1 MTPLVLSS
9 DSFKSFLPPSVPT
22 GDPAATN
29 GAARRILVVDD
40 EILIADT
47 IVQILNRN
55 GFVAE
60 AAYGGAEAIEC
71 ARLTQPDLVLSDV
84 LMPQID
90 GVEAAIQI
98 SQLCPDTRIV
108 LFSGQAATLEILSRA
123 RDRGYNF
130 ELLAKPMHPTKLIKH
145 LRT

>member
-1 MTPLVLSS
+1 MTPLLLSS
-9 DSFKSFLPPSVPT
+9 DSFKSFLPPSVLA
-22 GDPAATN
+22 GDPAALNT
-29 GAARRILVVDD
+29 AARRILVVDD

-84 LMPQID
+84 LMPQVD

-123 RDRGYNF
+123 RDRGYDF
-130 ELLAKPMHPTKLIKH
+130 ELLAKPMHPTQLIKH
-145 LRT
+145 LRN